1 MCRCSENG
9 TGCKS
14 VITGETGATSVLG
27 HMHGSPEEMTFRGD
41 LRNKQTQPHE
51 GPGAGGEVAGDE
63 KGPWEFGEAG
73 RMRRMKENGRQEW
86 VPCEDSGLYPKGK
99 GKTLYVVMCVW
110 QDYSGGC
117 GILARGQARYALVHL
132 SCCDRT

>member
-51 GPGAGGEVAGDE
+51 GPGAGGEVRARSGGKSRCE
-63 KGPWEFGEAG
+63 KLE
-73 RMRRMKENGRQEW
+73 MRRVHGNLGKQE
-86 VPCEDSGLYPKGK
+86 E
-99 GKTLYVVMCVW
+99 
-110 QDYSGGC
+110 
-117 GILARGQARYALVHL
+117 
-132 SCCDRT
+132 